1 MNISILNQYKSE
13 CREALDY
20 TANLSK
26 CFEKVFMDTMQLY
39 MSIADRI
46 NFLQLGRYGKF
57 SEQTYRNNF
66 EKDDFDWFSFN
77 SHLASKILSGKRR
90 AIAID
95 PSYITK
101 SGHKTPWIGYFW
113 SRVAGSMKRGL
124 ELLGIGLVDADNKD
138 CVALEAVQTPDTVT
152 LDNLNKNLVEWYV
165 AVLESMK
172 GKLQALTK
180 NIVADAFFSK
190 DTFVTP
196 MLKDGFTVISRLR
209 NDSVLFHPTKRSG
222 LENAD
227 DLLSMTARLISTI
240 SIYQDANSLI
250 LTRGGC
256 SVSKL
261 TRSL

>member
-1 MNISILNQYKSE
+1 
-13 CREALDY
+13 
-20 TANLSK
+20 
-26 CFEKVFMDTMQLY
+26 MDTMQLY
-39 MSIADRI
+39 MSIPDRI

-113 SRVAGSMKRGL
+113 SGVAGSMKRGL

-190 DTFVTP
+190 ETFVTP
-196 MLKDGFTVISRLR
+196 MLNAGFTVISRLR
-209 NDSVLFHPTKRSG
+209 NDSVLFYPTTKERTGKRG
-222 LENAD
+222 RPFVYDGKIDFNNL
-227 DLLSMTARLISTI
+227 DLSRCEQLDIDKGRLF
-240 SIYQDANSLI
+240 SL
-250 LTRGGC
+250 
-256 SVSKL
+256 KA
-261 TRSL
+261 